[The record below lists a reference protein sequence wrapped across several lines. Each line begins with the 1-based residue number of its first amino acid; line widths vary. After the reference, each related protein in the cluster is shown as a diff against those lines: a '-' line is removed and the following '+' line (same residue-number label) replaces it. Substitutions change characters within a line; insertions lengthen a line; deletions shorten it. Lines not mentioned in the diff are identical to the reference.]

1 MNNWI
6 GFQFSTKQSSSR
18 GVTPNRL
25 PEVGSF
31 GFNDNE
37 NNFCHK
43 ERLQH
48 FVCAY
53 CQLDFGFLL
62 ISCMIFDSFPKNVP
76 VAENETFP
84 PKLAYQ
90 V

>member
-6 GFQFSTKQSSSR
+6 GFQFQLNNPHHG

-25 PEVGSF
+25 PEIGSF

-43 ERLQH
+43 ALLH
-48 FVCAY
+48 LLFVRIVNLSFC
-53 CQLDFGFLL
+53 LFDF
-62 ISCMIFDSFPKNVP
+62 
-76 VAENETFP
+76 
-84 PKLAYQ
+84 
-90 V
+90 